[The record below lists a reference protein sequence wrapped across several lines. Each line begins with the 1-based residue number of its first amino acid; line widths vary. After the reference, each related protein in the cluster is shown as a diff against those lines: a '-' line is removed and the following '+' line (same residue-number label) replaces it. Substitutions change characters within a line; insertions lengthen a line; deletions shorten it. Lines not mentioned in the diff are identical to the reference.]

1 MSALLLITFYRLNTI
16 VCWFHESCGIFL
28 CFELGCFDS
37 GLGLL
42 TFHKMSPRTFY
53 YQIVTKSL
61 S

>member
-1 MSALLLITFYRLNTI
+1 MSALLLIMLYRYTI
-16 VCWFHESCGIFL
+16 VWFHESCGIFL

-42 TFHKMSPRTFY
+42 TFHKMNPRTFY

>member
-1 MSALLLITFYRLNTI
+1 MSALLLIMFYRLNAI
-16 VCWFHESCGIFL
+16 VWFHESFGIFL

-42 TFHKMSPRTFY
+42 TFHKMNPRTFY